1 MTLNFDP
8 HAPVNKVAVVL
19 YCLALIPSYA
29 VVFFCTYE
37 AVENKWMR
45 YHAILSRAAPDHAT
59 RSGEGHMTGAAT
71 TATTAATATATATTT
86 AGAAAAGEER
96 EVSRVEYLRSS
107 PAHVRAR
114 YILHRWGWVLVSA
127 AVAASIPRFGDY
139 LGLIGALANS
149 TAIYIMP
156 QACWLRVCAPRAA
169 GRGPLDTLWVG
180 ACYAVIV
187 FGVVLVFM
195 GTIQSGEGLFSS
207 HNDTGM

>member
-8 HAPVNKVAVVL
+8 HTVVNKVAVVL

-45 YHAILSRAAPDHAT
+45 YHAIISRPTAKQAAHGPK
-59 RSGEGHMTGAAT
+59 GHDN
-71 TATTAATATATATTT
+71 
-86 AGAAAAGEER
+86 AAAAAAAAASEGQA
-96 EVSRVEYLRSS
+96 VSRVDYLRSS

-139 LGLIGALANS
+139 IGLIGALANS

-156 QACWLRVCAPRAA
+156 QACWLKVCARRSAA
-169 GRGPLDTLWVG
+169 QRGPLETLWVG
-180 ACYAVIV
+180 ACYAVIF
-187 FGVVLVFM
+187 FGVALVFM
-195 GTIQSGEGLFSS
+195 GTIQSGEGLFSPQQS
-207 HNDTGM
+207 TLTAPDANV